1 MGKIEKK
8 LAEERS
14 FAGEA
19 HSASA
24 GGSCFGCSRQM
35 GNGEV
40 KVLLPR
46 YVQERDPCASK
57 GTAGRRFMCLSC
69 YNRLRPLAPARTPRI
84 SRIGLIQA
92 TC

>member
-8 LAEERS
+8 LAEEQS

-19 HSASA
+19 RSASA
-24 GGSCFGCSRQM
+24 GGSCFGCSKQM

-57 GTAGRRFMCLSC
+57 GGAGRRFMCLSC
-69 YNRLRPLAPARTPRI
+69 YNKLRPPVPARTPRA
-84 SRIGLIQA
+84 SRAGLIQA
-92 TC
+92 IC